1 MDQEEKIQTEYEEID
16 LMDYVKVLL
25 KRKWLILAVFLGAAI
40 VVGIYSFILPKIYK
54 IDTALE
60 VGRVAGIMVEDPA
73 QVVEKLKGDV
83 YGIFVREKLEIPEEK
98 YPKIKTENPKET
110 NLITLVIESAKPPES
125 KNILEEIN
133 NLILEEHQEKI
144 KVKKELIEMN
154 IKTVEGQIEII
165 KSNIEKVKNKK
176 QSSEND
182 IQRIKNKIETIREDI
197 ESTRNKIQ
205 PLRDDITRVEIK
217 IGNAEEE
224 KTNLEAK
231 VEALQKVLPYQQDPG
246 TQFALFD
253 AKEKL
258 ANKKQEIEN
267 LYLQINS
274 LKRTIEDY
282 NLQTNSL
289 ERTIED
295 YNSQIN
301 SLERGSEDYKIQIN
315 ALESAIEDYR
325 SQINSLRASLD
336 DIRPTRVVKSP
347 TVSASPIKPRP
358 LLNTVI
364 AAVLGLF
371 IGVFLAFFQEWWE
384 KNKV

>member
-1 MDQEEKIQTEYEEID
+1 MNQEEKFQTEYEEID

-25 KRKWLILAVFLGAAI
+25 KRKWLILVMFLGAAI
-40 VVGIYSFILPKIYK
+40 MAGVFSFILPKIYK

-73 QVVEKLKGDV
+73 QVVEKIKGDV
-83 YGIFVREKLEIPEEK
+83 YGIFVREKLQIPEEK
-98 YPKIKTENPKET
+98 YPKIKVENPKET
-110 NLITLVIESAKPPES
+110 NLITLAIESAKPPES
-125 KNILEEIN
+125 KNILEETN
-133 NLILEEHQEKI
+133 NLILAEHQEKI

-165 KSNIEKVKNKK
+165 KSDIEKVKNKK
-176 QSSEND
+176 KSSEND
-182 IQRIKNKIETIREDI
+182 IQRIKNKIETLQEDI
-197 ESTRNKIQ
+197 GSTRNKIQ
-205 PLRDDITRVEIK
+205 PLRDDITRIEIK
-217 IGNAEEE
+217 ISNAEEE

-231 VEALQKVLPYQQDPG
+231 IEALQKVLPYQQDPG

-253 AKEKL
+253 TKEKL

-282 NLQTNSL
+282 NIQLNSL

-301 SLERGSEDYKIQIN
+301 SLERSLEDYNIQINSLESKIADYQAQIN
-315 ALESAIEDYR
+315 ALK
-325 SQINSLRASLD
+325 ASLEE
-336 DIRPTRVVKSP
+336 IKPTQVIKSP
-347 TVSASPIKPRP
+347 TVSEKPIKPNKK
-358 LLNTVI
+358 LNIVI

-371 IGVFLAFFQEWWE
+371 VGVFLAFFQEWWE
-384 KNKV
+384 RSKV